1 MYVFLGDSVLAKL
14 HDDVF
19 KAVLEKE
26 CYLNVTKNGISLC
39 DLLKILVKD
48 SFALAT
54 NALLQSNTGTINFI
68 IAIGTNNMMTNPSV
82 LSLENLHKALLP
94 IMGKVRAIPC
104 SSKLSFIGL
113 ASNPCKIHQQ
123 EVAVESIESTGGR
136 KKRKRE
142 SGSGSCHACR
152 RNEYNSSFNVLLR
165 TLAAKCNF
173 VYLESPAHDGEIWE
187 WKDLTHLDESEHLK
201 FLQELMQRH
210 ILRANT

>member
-1 MYVFLGDSVLAKL
+1 MFVFLGDSILARL

-26 CYLNVTKNGISLC
+26 CYLKVTKNGISLC

-54 NALLQSNTGTINFI
+54 NALLQSNTGTIHFI

-94 IMGKVRAIPC
+94 IMGSC
-104 SSKLSFIGL
+104 SRIAATARLCFVSL
-113 ASNPCKIHQQ
+113 ASKACKLHEQ
-123 EVAVESIESTGGR
+123 EVALESIEDTGGR

-142 SGSGSCHACR
+142 SGSGRCHACSR
-152 RNEYNSSFNVLLR
+152 HEYNNSFNWLLR

-173 VYLESPAHDGEIWE
+173 VYLESPANDGKSWH

-201 FLQELMQRH
+201 FLQELMKD
-210 ILRANT
+210 I